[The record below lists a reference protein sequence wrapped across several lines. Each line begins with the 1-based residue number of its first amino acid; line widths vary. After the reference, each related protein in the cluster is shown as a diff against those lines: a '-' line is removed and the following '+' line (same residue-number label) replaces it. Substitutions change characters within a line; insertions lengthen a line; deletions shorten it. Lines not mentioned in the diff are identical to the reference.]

1 LWVRVAILK
10 EKFLRIMFHIWAENV

>member
-1 LWVRVAILK
+1 LWVRVVILK